1 MSLLLIPTLY
11 SISSIV
17 CLPFKYGNSRKK
29 SLVVF
34 GSLFST
40 IVAMYSFSRREARAG
55 STIRLSA
62 YVLDAAS
69 AAGPACVEVVRE
81 NVEWRE

>member
-1 MSLLLIPTLY
+1 MPTLY

-17 CLPFKYGNSRKK
+17 CLPFRYGNSRKK

-34 GSLFST
+34 ASLFST

-55 STIRLSA
+55 STMRLSA
-62 YVLDAAS
+62 YVLDVS
-69 AAGPACVEVVRE
+69 AAAWAACVEVARE
-81 NVEWRE
+81 NVECRE